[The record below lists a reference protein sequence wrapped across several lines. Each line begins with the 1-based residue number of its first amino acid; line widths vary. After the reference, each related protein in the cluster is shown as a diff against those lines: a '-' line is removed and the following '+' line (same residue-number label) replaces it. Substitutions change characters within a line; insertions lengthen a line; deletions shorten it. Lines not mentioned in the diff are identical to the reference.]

1 MPLDVVKDISPG
13 LDSGS
18 VVLSIHPLP
27 FEYAKKTLRRRVIG
41 AAAHRT
47 HAAGDVVHRQEPLVF
62 LRSKLT
68 APIRVQNDWGLCRAL
83 PQGHQHRLRDEN
95 GDIVLFQGRLGL

>member
-1 MPLDVVKDISPG
+1 LFCLLLLFQSPPLSRIEMPLDVVKDISPG

-62 LRSKLT
+62 LRMK
-68 APIRVQNDWGLCRAL
+68 
-83 PQGHQHRLRDEN
+83 N
-95 GDIVLFQGRLGL
+95 GDIVLFQWRLGL